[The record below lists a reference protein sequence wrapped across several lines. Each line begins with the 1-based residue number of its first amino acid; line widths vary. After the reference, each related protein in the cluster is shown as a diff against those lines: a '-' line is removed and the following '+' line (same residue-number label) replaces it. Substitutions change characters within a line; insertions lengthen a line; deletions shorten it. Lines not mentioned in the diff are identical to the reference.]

1 MVVLIS
7 CDCCVSLYCLQVTPL
22 VIDDSLVAM
31 CSIVADVKGWSMQQA
46 AQQLAD
52 NFNTFYQDQL

>member
-1 MVVLIS
+1 VAAV
-7 CDCCVSLYCLQVTPL
+7 CPCLQVTPL

-31 CSIVADVKGWSMQQA
+31 CSIVADVKGWGIQEA

-52 NFNTFYQDQL
+52 NFNTFYHDQL